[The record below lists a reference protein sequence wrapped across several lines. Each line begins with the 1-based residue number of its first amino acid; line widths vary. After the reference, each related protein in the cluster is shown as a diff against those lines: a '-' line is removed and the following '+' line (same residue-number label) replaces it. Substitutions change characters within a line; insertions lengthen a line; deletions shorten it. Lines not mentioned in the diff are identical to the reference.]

1 MGTYQGASVMIVCAC
16 VCVCVWI
23 GFDAHADV
31 KNHVEK
37 CENIDREMKGNGK
50 RKKGVSWLV
59 GWLVGW
65 LTSVSL

>member
-1 MGTYQGASVMIVCAC
+1 
-16 VCVCVWI
+16 VWI
-23 GFDAHADV
+23 GFGAHADV